1 MKTVSYNVE
10 TIKTDDSIA
19 QQDLSHLQ
27 GNLSYNI
34 FVNKDKVARVLIDTQ
49 NESAVVEVLNINNWC
64 IVSRQIESLLSKH
77 VPSKEHSELNEH
89 QDSVIYNV
97 HHFDK

>member
-34 FVNKDKVARVLIDTQ
+34 FVNNVPLFNSLEGNLMSGREKKVSEKVNLTYGK
-49 NESAVVEVLNINNWC
+49 NK
-64 IVSRQIESLLSKH
+64 IEKS
-77 VPSKEHSELNEH
+77 
-89 QDSVIYNV
+89 D
-97 HHFDK
+97 